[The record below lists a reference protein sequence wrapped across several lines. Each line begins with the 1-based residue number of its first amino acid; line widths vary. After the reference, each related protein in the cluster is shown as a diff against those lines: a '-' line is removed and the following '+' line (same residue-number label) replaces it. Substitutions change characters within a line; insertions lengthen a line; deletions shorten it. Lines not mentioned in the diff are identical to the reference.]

1 MTTTTTNIAK
11 TARPA
16 ITIASRVIGF
26 GRAWAARRA
35 DAKRLRTHKS
45 ADQRRL
51 ESARRD
57 VDRFWTYGI

>member
-1 MTTTTTNIAK
+1 MTAANINIAK
-11 TARPA
+11 TATPA
-16 ITIASRVIGF
+16 ITIVSRVIGL

-57 VDRFWTYGI
+57 VDQFWMRGI

>member
-1 MTTTTTNIAK
+1 MTAANTNTAKIASPV
-11 TARPA
+11 TS
-16 ITIASRVIGF
+16 IVSRVIGL

-35 DAKRLRTHKS
+35 DAKRLRAHKS

-57 VDRFWTYGI
+57 VEQFWTRGI